1 MKRLI
6 KFGLVGVVNTLISI
20 GCYILFVKLGIH
32 YILANI
38 LSYLIG
44 LLNSYYW
51 NKKWVFEFK
60 ETRLSVFGKFS
71 IVNLA
76 VLSFNTLVLFLF
88 VNKLGLNQYLSQL
101 IATVFGMGINFFLN
115 KNWTF
120 ESKVKN
126 KNQVH

>member
-20 GCYILFVKLGIH
+20 GCYILFVKLGMH

-60 ETRLSVFGKFS
+60 ETRLSVFGKFT

-76 VLSFNTLVLFLF
+76 VLSFNTLVLFLC
-88 VNKLGLNQYLSQL
+88 VNKLGLNQYISQL

-126 KNQVH
+126 KNQLH